1 MPAFTLMEHQVEG
14 VDFIDAH
21 DGIAALLYDPG
32 VGKQQPVSE
41 PVLTPSGWVSIG
53 TLVPGDEVM
62 AMDGT
67 PTEVLSVHPQTERTV
82 FKVVM
87 NDGSYTYAGPEHLW
101 LARTHNHARRNTDYS
116 VVTTDTLRAEHHKRW
131 EIPMAQPVQFPETD
145 AMDAYLAGV
154 IAGDGSCGGRGVEL
168 CTDVEIISSLG
179 LSLSRL
185 HETASYVGY
194 AYVPVAQHNHEFKGQ
209 RSWEKELPLAVV
221 RGSVDQRYAALQGL
235 LDTDGSPIATGGVEY
250 STASETLADQ
260 VKWLV
265 ESLGGSARA
274 GVVRAPKYT
283 YKGETLEGR
292 LSYRLNIKMPSGL
305 APFRLSRKLAAW
317 VAPTKYPVKR
327 CVKSVEFSH
336 HEDSVC
342 IRVAHPTSTYLTRS
356 FIVTHN
362 TGTTLT
368 WVDQQAARL
377 AKSKQP
383 REFRVLVVA
392 PKTACDTWVLQVAG
406 FMDATVKARFL
417 TGQTKTILTKIR
429 AAADWRK
436 VPDSTIK
443 ANHKGDPRVSG
454 NAKVT
459 ILAISSGSISSW
471 CRDDPKRQNVH
482 GTTIG
487 TGQGKRQRTV
497 QLLQAV
503 RKFAPDL
510 VVMDE
515 SHTIKSHDANLS
527 EAMYNIGQ
535 LVPHRIILT
544 GTVNP
549 HSPLDCYGQ
558 WRFLAP
564 WTFSDQASLACVKS
578 PLKMTKAE
586 KMAVKPWAWG
596 RFEKLYATYGGH
608 GGKQVTGVNPISID
622 DLHDRVAAR
631 SHVVRKEDALDLP
644 PVVDIDVHVHLTPAE
659 QRAYD
664 QMRAELAME
673 LESGE
678 LLTAPNALAK
688 MMKLRQITAGFI
700 KDTDT
705 GEIHVIGRS
714 KNAAVE
720 EVVNVRLAG
729 ENRIVVFAYFQSECA
744 GLAAQLQKKGRTVE
758 VITGKTKD
766 TERLAIRQRFA
777 DVSGNPEQTVLVAQ
791 MRTMSISVNELV
803 VAQHAVY
810 ASRSERRE
818 DTVQSRGRLDRNG
831 QTGQKVTFWNCFVDD
846 SIDTIMMANQENRK
860 NMEMALLDHIRMTPR
875 TKR

>member
-471 CRDDPKRQNVH
+471 CRDDHRH
-482 GTTIG
+482 GA
-487 TGQGKRQRTV
+487 GQTAADGPVTPGCAEVRPGSCGDGREPHDQEPRCQPVRGHVQHRAVGAAPDHPHGHGQPALPARLLRPVAVPGPVDVQRSGV
-497 QLLQAV
+497 SGLCQVPAQDDQGREDGSQAV
-503 RKFAPDL
+503 GVGAIRE
-510 VVMDE
+510 VVC
-515 SHTIKSHDANLS
+515 HLRGAR
-527 EAMYNIGQ
+527 GQ
-535 LVPHRIILT
+535 
-544 GTVNP
+544 
-549 HSPLDCYGQ
+549 
-558 WRFLAP
+558 A
-564 WTFSDQASLACVKS
+564 
-578 PLKMTKAE
+578 
-586 KMAVKPWAWG
+586 
-596 RFEKLYATYGGH
+596 GH
-608 GGKQVTGVNPISID
+608 GGQP
-622 DLHDRVAAR
+622 HF
-631 SHVVRKEDALDLP
+631 
-644 PVVDIDVHVHLTPAE
+644 
-659 QRAYD
+659 Y
-664 QMRAELAME
+664 
-673 LESGE
+673 
-678 LLTAPNALAK
+678 
-688 MMKLRQITAGFI
+688 
-700 KDTDT
+700 
-705 GEIHVIGRS
+705 
-714 KNAAVE
+714 
-720 EVVNVRLAG
+720 
-729 ENRIVVFAYFQSECA
+729 
-744 GLAAQLQKKGRTVE
+744 
-758 VITGKTKD
+758 
-766 TERLAIRQRFA
+766 
-777 DVSGNPEQTVLVAQ
+777 
-791 MRTMSISVNELV
+791 
-803 VAQHAVY
+803 
-810 ASRSERRE
+810 
-818 DTVQSRGRLDRNG
+818 
-831 QTGQKVTFWNCFVDD
+831 
-846 SIDTIMMANQENRK
+846 
-860 NMEMALLDHIRMTPR
+860 
-875 TKR
+875 